1 LQKKS
6 QKLKRNCKNAKEIAE
21 IHKKSLKSK
30 KKSQSAKEIAKA
42 KRNHKTLKKSQK
54 EIVKCKL
61 IFHHHNVGG
70 HETRTRPAVVK

>member
-21 IHKKSLKSK
+21 IHKKSLNLKE
-30 KKSQSAKEIAKA
+30 KSQNAKEIAK
-42 KRNHKTLKKSQK
+42 TQK